1 MKDYGTRKKLLG
13 LVFGL
18 LLAIIVLNV
27 DKKLWQP
34 LELETINNRNTTSK
48 INKSTLPTEKTV
60 LILFGDRTQF
70 LLRQNGMP
78 IKDFEKRGRGLL
90 KTAIEK
96 LESYGVRSIG
106 INLNLNSPGDP
117 KSDSE
122 LTKTISKYKNIVI
135 ADSVYSFPFY
145 TSSNIL
151 KSARAVGYG
160 ELYADYDKIVHK
172 IKLIDKGYK
181 EAPSFSY
188 ALYKVSSG
196 NDVDEKLRLKEE
208 FYLKYPKTKIAQYS
222 FIDLLSG
229 EIKKSALENKTVIL
243 GIGLNSKLIRNQL
256 LNPFDRNTYASDSYV
271 QAVAL
276 TNLYGK
282 SYLIKVNILDYSWL
296 YILLSMII
304 GLLFSSMSTF
314 KRLIL
319 ASAFA
324 IVLVASSQVAY
335 TSFQML
341 FELMP
346 LVYLLFGNLIIGSI
360 IFLQLNLQEQNIE
373 LENALRMLSKRSKE
387 LEASQGQLQ
396 NKNVQLGETLSE
408 LRKRVDELKL
418 VRKQLSKRSEE
429 ERKRIARELHDDT
442 LARITDLRRYIES
455 QINSNA
461 LSLTAKKD
469 LGVTIPTLDSVTS
482 EVRRIINALR
492 PSMLDNALGLI
503 PAIESLL
510 DELSKRSNHRVQV
523 KLTTILS
530 RLKLSE
536 TGEINLY
543 RLIQEAL
550 NNVYKHSSASKVDI
564 LIEEQPGQVL
574 ILVSDNGIGFTN
586 TNKKGYGLIDMRER
600 ADLIG
605 AKIQYLSRPK
615 GPGTTLEIM
624 IPANKVER
632 VEKSNSMPWHAV
644 TTGII

>member
-1 MKDYGTRKKLLG
+1 
-13 LVFGL
+13 
-18 LLAIIVLNV
+18 
-27 DKKLWQP
+27 
-34 LELETINNRNTTSK
+34 
-48 INKSTLPTEKTV
+48 
-60 LILFGDRTQF
+60 
-70 LLRQNGMP
+70 
-78 IKDFEKRGRGLL
+78 
-90 KTAIEK
+90 
-96 LESYGVRSIG
+96 
-106 INLNLNSPGDP
+106 
-117 KSDSE
+117 
-122 LTKTISKYKNIVI
+122 
-135 ADSVYSFPFY
+135 
-145 TSSNIL
+145 
-151 KSARAVGYG
+151 
-160 ELYADYDKIVHK
+160 
-172 IKLIDKGYK
+172 
-181 EAPSFSY
+181 
-188 ALYKVSSG
+188 
-196 NDVDEKLRLKEE
+196 
-208 FYLKYPKTKIAQYS
+208 
-222 FIDLLSG
+222 
-229 EIKKSALENKTVIL
+229 
-243 GIGLNSKLIRNQL
+243 
-256 LNPFDRNTYASDSYV
+256 
-271 QAVAL
+271 
-276 TNLYGK
+276 
-282 SYLIKVNILDYSWL
+282 
-296 YILLSMII
+296 
-304 GLLFSSMSTF
+304 
-314 KRLIL
+314 
-319 ASAFA
+319 
-324 IVLVASSQVAY
+324 
-335 TSFQML
+335 ML